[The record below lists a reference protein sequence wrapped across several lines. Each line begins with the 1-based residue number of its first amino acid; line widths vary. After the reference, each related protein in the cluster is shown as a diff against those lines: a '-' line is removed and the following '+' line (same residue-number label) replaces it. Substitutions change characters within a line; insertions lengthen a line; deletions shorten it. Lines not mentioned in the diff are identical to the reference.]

1 LQAATALAAASM
13 GDSVVALLLLHAYAK
28 GLIPGSQ
35 FTEQLI
41 PSMTARDLRSE
52 MWLLA
57 YEANVKGWLP
67 FRADFVAAD
76 GFFKYLKQNK
86 VYFYNVRA
94 AKVQIEEPEEPE
106 EIISGYFS

>member
-1 LQAATALAAASM
+1 MTALTAASM
-13 GDSVVALLLLHAYAK
+13 SDSVVALLLLHAHAK

-35 FTEQLI
+35 FTAQLI
-41 PSMTARDLRSE
+41 PFMTAQDLRSE

-67 FRADFVAAD
+67 FHADFVAAD
-76 GFFKYLKQNK
+76 GFFRYLKQNK
-86 VYFYNVRA
+86 VSFYNVRA

-106 EIISGYFS
+106 KIISGYFS